1 MVGGSAR
8 RSDQRRSPA
17 AAGLGRAS
25 PGPTVSHLTGPRGSA
40 RGADVAG
47 WDVVA
52 RPFAH
57 PSASSRN
64 PPDPWSGSLLGAD
77 AIARS
82 SSGPS
87 RSVPVAVPKFKMSR
101 ARTRSRRAQW
111 KASNADLVQVT
122 VRGRTAAVP
131 RRLAKAYQRGLIQID
146 D

>member
-8 RSDQRRSPA
+8 RSDHGRSPA

-57 PSASSRN
+57 PSAASRN

-82 SSGPS
+82 SSGPAG
-87 RSVPVAVPKFKMSR
+87 RGPVGVPTLTHSR
-101 ARTRSRRAQW
+101 A
-111 KASNADLVQVT
+111 
-122 VRGRTAAVP
+122 GTAP
-131 RRLAKAYQRGLIQID
+131 GP
-146 D
+146 